1 MYYLLD
7 NNLIINQNDERI
19 KCFTYSMDKTET
31 YIYLKCDSKT
41 PNAIWDCTEYYYAT
55 RHLILKQSENVF
67 DLIGVGDLVCD
78 DYGEIYI
85 VKIFDNGNDK
95 YRDRCFDRYNGEL
108 YVKYEACDDEYYSYI
123 ETIYSIDIIKIYKPN
138 KNGDYIKVWEV
149 LEDDK

>member
-7 NNLIINQNDERI
+7 NNLIINKNDERI

-67 DLIGVGDLVCD
+67 DLIEKGDLIKLDYSNNPYFQDHFTIRFVD
-78 DYGEIYI
+78 DTTFKGIHCNED
-85 VKIFDNGNDK
+85 V
-95 YRDRCFDRYNGEL
+95 
-108 YVKYEACDDEYYSYI
+108 
-123 ETIYSIDIIKIYKPN
+123 IIAIYKPN
-138 KNGDYIKVWEV
+138 SKGDYIKVWEV
-149 LEDDK
+149 IFDDK

>member
-55 RHLILKQSENVF
+55 RHLISKQSENVF
-67 DLIGVGDLVCD
+67 DLIEKGDLIKLDYSNNPYSEDSFYIRFVD
-78 DYGEIYI
+78 DTTFKGIHCNED
-85 VKIFDNGNDK
+85 V
-95 YRDRCFDRYNGEL
+95 
-108 YVKYEACDDEYYSYI
+108 
-123 ETIYSIDIIKIYKPN
+123 IIAIYKPN
-138 KNGDYIKVWEV
+138 SKGDYIKVWEV
-149 LEDDK
+149 IFDDK